1 MNKLPRIMIA
11 GTNSGVGKTTVT
23 LGIMSALVQKG
34 IEVQGFKA
42 GPDYIDPS
50 HHKFVTR
57 NASRNLDTWMMGDSA
72 CREIFERSAVT
83 ADISVIEGVMGL
95 YDGSVDSTGH
105 GMTASDLAQAGS
117 SAHLSKVLKTPVI
130 LVISAKGIAQSAGA
144 VVIGYRE
151 FDKDINLSGI
161 IVNNVSSRSHYDC
174 IKRSI
179 EDTCSVP
186 VLGYLNKDK
195 EITISERHLG
205 LVLSE
210 ENSCHSVLYEGL
222 GKMALET
229 IDIDGLLG
237 VARSAVAFPDYYK
250 SIFLDGNGTVNVNLA
265 IAKDNAF
272 CFYYQDDIDLF
283 ESMGARIRYFSP
295 LKDRQLPD
303 DIDGIILGGG
313 FPELNAEKLMEN
325 ESMKKSILEAHKQ
338 GTVIYGECGG
348 MMYLLE
354 RLIDCDGRSF
364 KMCGILM
371 GSARMENR
379 RQGLGYII
387 AEATCDNVICKRGD
401 TFRAHE
407 FHWSKLLDVPENTIF
422 SYKTRKSNGKESG
435 YDGICKKNVLA
446 SYTHVHF
453 SSNPE
458 LAKNLLL
465 SMEKGSK
472 NRKIK
477 IWI

>member
-1 MNKLPRIMIA
+1 MIA

-50 HHKFVTR
+50 HHKFVTG

-72 CREIFERSAVT
+72 CRELFERSAVN
-83 ADISVIEGVMGL
+83 ADVSVIEGVMGL
-95 YDGSVDSTGH
+95 YDGSIDSTGH
-105 GMTASDLAQAGS
+105 GS
-117 SAHLSKVLKTPVI
+117 SAHLAKLLKTPVI

-144 VVIGYRE
+144 VVMGYKE

-161 IVNNVSSRSHYDC
+161 IVNNVSSHSHYDC
-174 IKRSI
+174 IKSSI
-179 EDTCSVP
+179 EETCSVP
-186 VLGYLNKDK
+186 VLGYLKKDK
-195 EITISERHLG
+195 EIIIPERHLG
-205 LVLSE
+205 LVPSE
-210 ENSCHSVLYEGL
+210 ENVGQSNLYERL

-229 IDIDGLLG
+229 VDIDGLLK
-237 VARSAVAFPDYYK
+237 VARSAGAFPDYDK
-250 SIFLDGNGTVNVNLA
+250 SIFLDGNVIADINLA

-283 ESMGARIRYFSP
+283 EALGAKVKYFSP
-295 LKDRQLPD
+295 LSNRRLPD
-303 DIDGIILGGG
+303 DIDGIFLGGG
-313 FPELNAEKLMEN
+313 FPELYTEKLMEN
-325 ESMKKSILEAHKQ
+325 DSMKKSILEAYNQ

-354 RLIDCDGRSF
+354 RLIDCDGSSF
-364 KMCGILM
+364 NMCGVLS
-371 GSARMENR
+371 GTSRMENR

-387 AEATCDNVICKRGD
+387 AEATYDNVICKRGD

-446 SYTHVHF
+446 SYTHIHF

-458 LAKNLLL
+458 LAKNLLSIMTKTSRNKL
-465 SMEKGSK
+465 VVE
-472 NRKIK
+472 RT
-477 IWI
+477 

>member
-1 MNKLPRIMIA
+1 MIA

-50 HHKFVTR
+50 HHKFVTG

-72 CREIFERSAVT
+72 CRELFERSAVN
-83 ADISVIEGVMGL
+83 ADVSVIEGVMGL
-95 YDGSVDSTGH
+95 YDGSIDSTGH
-105 GMTASDLAQAGS
+105 GS
-117 SAHLSKVLKTPVI
+117 SAHLAKLLKTPVI

-144 VVIGYRE
+144 VVMGYKE

-161 IVNNVSSRSHYDC
+161 IVNNVSSHSHYDC
-174 IKRSI
+174 IKSSI
-179 EDTCSVP
+179 EETCSVP
-186 VLGYLNKDK
+186 VLGYLKKDK
-195 EITISERHLG
+195 EIIIPERHLG
-205 LVLSE
+205 LVPSE
-210 ENSCHSVLYEGL
+210 ENVGQSNLYERL

-229 IDIDGLLG
+229 VDIDGLLK
-237 VARSAVAFPDYYK
+237 VARSAGAFPDYDK
-250 SIFLDGNGTVNVNLA
+250 SIFLDGNVIADINLA

-283 ESMGARIRYFSP
+283 EALGAKVKYFSP
-295 LKDRQLPD
+295 LSNRRLPD
-303 DIDGIILGGG
+303 DIDGIFLGGG
-313 FPELNAEKLMEN
+313 FPELYTEKLMEN
-325 ESMKKSILEAHKQ
+325 DSMKKSILEAYNQ

-354 RLIDCDGRSF
+354 RLIDCDGRPF
-364 KMCGILM
+364 KMCGVLR

-422 SYKTRKSNGKESG
+422 AYKTRKSNGKESG

-458 LAKNLLL
+458 LARNLLS
-465 SMEKGSK
+465 SMKKASENKLVSE
-472 NRKIK
+472 RT
-477 IWI
+477 

>member
-50 HHKFVTR
+50 HHKFVTG

-72 CREIFERSAVT
+72 CRELFERSAVN
-83 ADISVIEGVMGL
+83 ADVSVIEGVMGL
-95 YDGSVDSTGH
+95 YDGSIDSTGH
-105 GMTASDLAQAGS
+105 GS
-117 SAHLSKVLKTPVI
+117 SAHLAKLLKTPVI

-144 VVIGYRE
+144 VVMGYKE

-161 IVNNVSSRSHYDC
+161 IVNNVSSHSHYDC
-174 IKRSI
+174 IKSSI
-179 EDTCSVP
+179 EETCSVP
-186 VLGYLNKDK
+186 VLGYLKKDK
-195 EITISERHLG
+195 EIIIPERHLG
-205 LVLSE
+205 LVPSE
-210 ENSCHSVLYEGL
+210 ENVGQSNLYERL

-229 IDIDGLLG
+229 VDIDGLLK
-237 VARSAVAFPDYYK
+237 VARSAGAFPDYDK
-250 SIFLDGNGTVNVNLA
+250 SIFLDGNVIADINLA

-283 ESMGARIRYFSP
+283 EALGAKVKYFSP
-295 LKDRQLPD
+295 LSNRRLPD
-303 DIDGIILGGG
+303 DIDGIFLGGG
-313 FPELNAEKLMEN
+313 FPELYTEKLMEN
-325 ESMKKSILEAHKQ
+325 DSMKKSILEAYNQ

-354 RLIDCDGRSF
+354 RLIDCDGSSF
-364 KMCGILM
+364 NMCGVLS
-371 GSARMENR
+371 GTSRMENR

-387 AEATCDNVICKRGD
+387 AEATYDNVICKRGD

-458 LAKNLLL
+458 LARNLLS
-465 SMEKGSK
+465 SMKKASENKLVSE
-472 NRKIK
+472 RT
-477 IWI
+477 

>member
-1 MNKLPRIMIA
+1 MIA

-23 LGIMSALVQKG
+23 LGIMSALVKKG
-34 IEVQGFKA
+34 IKVQGFKA

-50 HHKFVTR
+50 HHKFVTG

-72 CREIFERSAVT
+72 CRELFERAAVN

-95 YDGSVDSTGH
+95 YDGSIDSTGH
-105 GMTASDLAQAGS
+105 GS
-117 SAHLSKVLKTPVI
+117 SAHLAKVLSTPVI

-144 VVIGYRE
+144 VVIGYKK

-174 IKRSI
+174 IKSSI

-195 EITISERHLG
+195 EITIPERHLG
-205 LVLSE
+205 LILSE
-210 ENSCHSVLYEGL
+210 ESSCHSVLYERL
-222 GKMALET
+222 GEMVLET
-229 IDIDGLLG
+229 IDIDGLLET
-237 VARSAVAFPDYYK
+237 ARSAGAFPDYDK
-250 SIFLDGNGTVNVNLA
+250 STFLNRNSALHVNLA
-265 IAKDNAF
+265 IARDNAF

-283 ESMGARIRYFSP
+283 ESMCAKIKYFSP
-295 LKDRQLPD
+295 INDRRLPD
-303 DIDGIILGGG
+303 DIDGIFLGGG
-313 FPELNAEKLMEN
+313 FPELYTEKLMEN
-325 ESMKKSILEAHKQ
+325 DSMRKSILEAYNQ

-354 RLIDCDGRSF
+354 KLIDCDGRSF
-364 KMCGILM
+364 KMCGVLG
-371 GSARMENR
+371 GSTRMENN

-407 FHWSKLLDVPENTIF
+407 FHWSKLLDVPDDTIF
-422 SYKTRKSNGKESG
+422 AYKTRKSNGEKSG
-435 YDGICKKNVLA
+435 YDGIFRKNVLA

-453 SSNPE
+453 SSNPK
-458 LAKNLLL
+458 LAKNLML
-465 SMEKGSK
+465 SMTKASSSK
-472 NRKIK
+472 VVSTL
-477 IWI
+477 